1 MKPPSFSLAGVP
13 YFHRWSQ
20 GNQHE
25 YTPKDQEDLEKWIDM
40 VTLVVYPK
48 VTDPRGLALTAN
60 TLLDNYQVTKS
71 AKVVVLKTDSVPA
84 TKAKPAEHLIV
95 ALLATDTFI
104 ELAFT
109 RLRLRKGVG
118 GSVVYSRRFYGENVG
133 DAAMAWVKKN
143 GPATEKALLAWDA
156 VPTPFAPK

>member
-20 GNQHE
+20 GDQHE

-48 VTDPRGLALTAN
+48 VTDPQGLAMRAN
-60 TLLDNYQVTKS
+60 TLLDNYQATKS
-71 AKVVVLKTDSVPA
+71 AKVVVLKTSSVPA
-84 TKAKPAEHLIV
+84 TKAKPAEHLVV
-95 ALLATDTFI
+95 ALLATDAFL

-109 RLRLRKGVG
+109 RFRLRKRVG
-118 GSVVYSRRFYGENVG
+118 GSVVYSRRFYGTDVSE
-133 DAAMAWVKKN
+133 AATAWLKKN

-156 VPTPFAPK
+156 MPPPLAPK